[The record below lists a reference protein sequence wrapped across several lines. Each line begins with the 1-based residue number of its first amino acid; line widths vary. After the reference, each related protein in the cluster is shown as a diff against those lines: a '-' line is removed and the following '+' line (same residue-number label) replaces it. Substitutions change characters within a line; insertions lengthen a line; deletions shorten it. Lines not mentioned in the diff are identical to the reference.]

1 MKRTV
6 KIMIALLAIAAMLL
20 SFAACAEKKDGE
32 TTETQVET
40 EADTTAEGETE
51 ADTTAEGETEADTT
65 AEGETEAE
73 DANAEGRAL
82 ADFAGTYAS
91 GRCTVKIEA
100 ENETD
105 ALVTVTWGNTA
116 AEVEE
121 FTMHGSYNPDVFRLT
136 YSDSEKKVVTYGEN
150 GEVVEE
156 KVEYSNGVGRFQFNN
171 DGTMRWEDEQEADA
185 LIDVVFEKVD

>member
-40 EADTTAEGETE
+40 EADTTAEGETK
-51 ADTTAEGETEADTT
+51 TEADTT

-73 DANAEGRAL
+73 GRAL
-82 ADFAGTYAS
+82 ADFAGTYVS

-116 AEVEE
+116 AETDQ

>member
-51 ADTTAEGETEADTT
+51 ADTTAEGETEAEDT
-65 AEGETEAE
+65 
-73 DANAEGRAL
+73 NAEGRAL